1 MLEFYHSEK
10 AGRGGRHGPDTVG
23 PRCWGR
29 PRRGAGPALSLS
41 GFRKRVGFSGSDVRK
56 GVSMQEP
63 VNLDDVM
70 TLGEMDPGGMLAAVE
85 DFPRQC
91 AEALS
96 LGREAPELPDT
107 EGISR
112 VAFVGMGGSAIG
124 GDILRALLEDVVG
137 MPMSVHRSYRL
148 PSLLG
153 PDTLAVFVSYSGNT
167 EETLSALDDAIY
179 LGCRVL
185 VLTTGGKL
193 LERARANRYPAV
205 VIPGGLQPRA
215 ALGYLSLTA
224 AAAMERM
231 GLIQGFVRV
240 AHGMA
245 ESLRAK
251 GEEWGRLSPLEK
263 NFAKQLAE
271 IEKGRKEPVLHVGNL
286 DSVRDFTD
294 VRDTVNAYYL
304 ILENGVPGEVY
315 NVATGKGYTI
325 RQVLDI
331 LLGFVKVKVEIR
343 PDPARMRPSDVE
355 LLIGDSTRLHQATGW
370 EPKFRFEQT
379 LKDLLDYWRARV

>member
-1 MLEFYHSEK
+1 
-10 AGRGGRHGPDTVG
+10 
-23 PRCWGR
+23 
-29 PRRGAGPALSLS
+29 
-41 GFRKRVGFSGSDVRK
+41 
-56 GVSMQEP
+56 MQEP

-91 AEALS
+91 AEALN
-96 LGREAPELPDT
+96 LGREAPELPDA

-263 NFAKQLAE
+263 NFAKQLALRLRGKIPVIYGVEGMLAVAAYRWKCQFNENSKVPAFHHALPEMNHNE
-271 IEKGRKEPVLHVGNL
+271 IVGWHVLDEYSRKVEAIFLAEEDDASRVAKRVEITADLLREKVGGVTVLRVGGDTRTERL
-286 DSVRDFTD
+286 FSAVHLGDF
-294 VRDTVNAYYL
+294 VSAYL
-304 ILENGVPGEVY
+304 ALLNGVDPTPVEVI
-315 NVATGKGYTI
+315 T
-325 RQVLDI
+325 
-331 LLGFVKVKVEIR
+331 LLKE
-343 PDPARMRPSDVE
+343 RMAAE
-355 LLIGDSTRLHQATGW
+355 G
-370 EPKFRFEQT
+370 
-379 LKDLLDYWRARV
+379 